1 MDRKE
6 NVVTPVFQP
15 SQKKIEFFNWRHHPV
30 FLLVALAGLVVVAPY
45 ASNGTVVLLA
55 VAFLNLEPLPLS
67 APRIYNLIRTPLGLS
82 LAALVG
88 WSFVTVFWAPEFM
101 DSAFAWVRITL
112 LFLLGFAVLVIVSRL
127 DEDQLSVAQ
136 KVLAFVG
143 LALLGLFA
151 GEIMTDGAVASL
163 LKGRP
168 IFGMEPVS
176 RGTAILAVII
186 WPVAVILARNMTLQ
200 FFKILMPLLAVG
212 TAYFLCKELTFLA
225 SQFALMIGSISF
237 VFLYFFRRWALAL
250 ILGGFAL
257 VAVSA
262 PVISLHVVNPEALQ
276 EMGIYLPNPQEHR
289 LAIWNFVADQVAAA
303 PIIGHGFDSSRWIG
317 SDYVAKL
324 LAEHVEIPYTSG
336 LLPLHPHNAVMQI
349 WLELGLIGILCLLGM
364 IFWIYRTLL
373 SYQQDRFVF
382 AAGGAM
388 LVTFISIASI
398 SFGIWQNWW
407 LATGWFGAVTFLL
420 AARKA

>member
-1 MDRKE
+1 M
-6 NVVTPVFQP
+6 TPAVQP

-55 VAFLNLEPLPLS
+55 IAFLNLEPLPLS
-67 APRIYNLIRTPLGLS
+67 VPRVYNLIRTPFGLF

-101 DSAFAWVRITL
+101 GSLFAWVRITL
-112 LFLLGFAVLVIVSRL
+112 LFLLGFSILVIISRL
-127 DEDQLSVAQ
+127 DEDQLSVARR
-136 KVLAFVG
+136 VLAFAG
-143 LALLGLFA
+143 LIILGLFA
-151 GEIMTDGAVASL
+151 GEIMTDGAVSSL

-186 WPVAVILARNMTLQ
+186 WPVAVILARHMTRQ
-200 FFKILMPLLAVG
+200 FFKILLPLLAVG

-225 SQFALMIGSISF
+225 SQLALMIGSVSF
-237 VFLYFFRRWALAL
+237 AFIYVFRRWALTL

-257 VAVSA
+257 IAVSA
-262 PVISLHVVNPEALQ
+262 PVISLYVVNPAALQ
-276 EMGIYLPNPQEHR
+276 EMGVHLPEPQEHR
-289 LAIWNFVADQVAAA
+289 LAIWSFVSDLTADA

-317 SDYVAKL
+317 GNYVARL
-324 LAEHVEIPYTSG
+324 MAEHVEIPYTSG

-349 WLELGLIGILCLLGM
+349 WLELGLVGILCLLGM
-364 IFWIYRTLL
+364 IFGLYRMLL
-373 SYQQDRFVF
+373 SYQQDRLVL

-407 LATGWFGAVTFLL
+407 LATGWLGAATFFL